1 MKQSS
6 IHSNPSSDVGT
17 TSFQTR
23 KLFWHHPTKDVE
35 HVPWHARPMFFL
47 SPFINAL
54 NCCVFNFLSLSLQRL
69 MSYQNIKSLLEIYR
83 WNDWQ
88 IAAKFDNVSEGIFCY
103 LSQSYWMGGLR
114 INVCFED
121 KKNVMK
127 RTIFIFFK
135 QVDERWNNFSVIIYL
150 NYQIQIYL
158 YLPGILQ
165 HTVPVYIARSQINF
179 FFHVKLLGQKNSK
192 EQCTL
197 YHVKLE
203 W

>member
-6 IHSNPSSDVGT
+6 IHSNPPSDVGT

-103 LSQSYWMGGLR
+103 LSKSYWMGGLR
-114 INVCFED
+114 INACFED
-121 KKNVMK
+121 KKKTWWNERSSPFLSKLMK
-127 RTIFIFFK
+127 DEIIFQLSFTWITKSRYIYTCLVFAAYCP
-135 QVDERWNNFSVIIYL
+135 SVY
-150 NYQIQIYL
+150 
-158 YLPGILQ
+158 
-165 HTVPVYIARSQINF
+165 RSLADKF
-179 FFHVKLLGQKNSK
+179 LFP
-192 EQCTL
+192 C
-197 YHVKLE
+197 
-203 W
+203 